1 MLPYVQKIESGSRVL
16 ACYWLIPHSNF
27 TLDTFQYYIDN
38 AVMMQGGKLKLEWIN
53 RAQPRLRGCFAA
65 VFFFF
70 RWGEFQGE
78 KVSRPTSWSPIRA
91 KLSSTLPPLSPL
103 FLMYHHKSMQPLENR
118 FDHTHAC
125 THARTE
131 VRCLSPLTLGGGTH
145 TPVCNRVGIIYCQ
158 VTSGHFIPRDPPQ
171 KWLSIFN
178 LLKLSSY

>member
-1 MLPYVQKIESGSRVL
+1 M
-16 ACYWLIPHSNF
+16 N
-27 TLDTFQYYIDN
+27 
-38 AVMMQGGKLKLEWIN
+38 
-53 RAQPRLRGCFAA
+53 QPRAA
-65 VFFFF
+65 PSEGLFCSGFFFF

-78 KVSRPTSWSPIRA
+78 KVSRPTSWSPICA

-145 TPVCNRVGIIYCQ
+145 TPVCNRVGIIYCH
-158 VTSGHFIPRDPPQ
+158 VTRGHFIPRDPPQ
-171 KWLSIFN
+171 EWLSIFN